1 MGGILHPM
9 EIVKRLLCRENAAAA
24 CLLSAL
30 LGCVIGNPGPA
41 FNVVV
46 IVLDTTRADHL
57 GLYGASRA
65 ITPRLDELA
74 AESAVFDLAIAQA
87 SVTPVSCASLLTGLW
102 PYRHGLRV
110 LHGTS
115 KNRLPPAA
123 VTLAEVWKQAGGR
136 SAAFVSAFPASG
148 AFGLAQGFDVFDA
161 EFGIENAPHIS
172 KRGVVTTGM
181 SQRRADV
188 TTDAALDWLERAE
201 RDRAFL
207 LWLHYFDPHDTYLT
221 PPREFVA
228 RFPPASSSGADALRA
243 LYAAEIAF
251 VDSQIGR
258 VIDALRS
265 GGLWDSTVVV
275 VTADHGEGLGD
286 HDWWTH
292 GVLYQEQIRVPL
304 MLRVPGLGAGL
315 RVPSLVR
322 SIDVM
327 PSVLEAA
334 AVERSHWPE
343 MDGES
348 LMGVLRSGRTAGPRI
363 AYSDSVAIG
372 SYPRPDVA
380 DAYDRKPDRLYAL
393 IDGSYKLIYHQREPR
408 RSEAYDLAADPRE
421 ERNLWPVQSPE
432 IALLRAR
439 LRRLGAF
446 YAPAV
451 PGTAPPADPERVRKL
466 EALGYVE

>member
-1 MGGILHPM
+1 V
-9 EIVKRLLCRENAAAA
+9 EIVKRPRRRNSTAAAS
-24 CLLSAL
+24 LLSAL
-30 LGCVIGNPGPA
+30 LGCGIGNPGPA
-41 FNVVV
+41 LNAVG

-57 GLYGASRA
+57 GLYGAA
-65 ITPRLDELA
+65 HATNPRLDELA

-161 EFGIENAPHIS
+161 EFGIENAPQIS
-172 KRGVVTTGM
+172 KTGVVTTGM
-181 SQRRADV
+181 SQRRADA

-201 RDRAFL
+201 HDRAFL
-207 LWLHYFDPHDTYLT
+207 LWLHYFDPDDTYLT
-221 PPREFVA
+221 PPREFVE
-228 RFPPASSSGADALRA
+228 RFPPASSSDADALRA

-258 VIDALRS
+258 VIDTLHS
-265 GGLWDSTVVV
+265 GGPWDSTVVA

-292 GVLYQEQIRVPL
+292 GILYQEQIRVPL
-304 MLRVPGLGAGL
+304 ILRVPDLGTGV

-327 PSVLEAA
+327 PRMLEAA
-334 AVERSHWPE
+334 AVDRSHWPE
-343 MDGES
+343 MNGES
-348 LMGVLRSGRTAGPRI
+348 LMGALRRGRTAEPRI
-363 AYSDSVAIG
+363 AYSDSAATG

-380 DAYDRKPDRLYAL
+380 DAHDRKPDRLYAL
-393 IDGSYKLIYHQREPR
+393 IDGRYKLIYHQRVPR
-408 RSEAYDLAADPRE
+408 RSEAYDLASDPRE
-421 ERNLWPVQSPE
+421 ERNLWPAQRPE
-432 IALLRAR
+432 FAR
-439 LRRLGAF
+439 LRAKLSRLDAF

-451 PGTAPPADPERVRKL
+451 AGTAPPADPERVRQL

>member
-30 LGCVIGNPGPA
+30 LGCGIGNPGPA

-265 GGLWDSTVVV
+265 DGLWDSTVVV
-275 VTADHGEGLGD
+275 VTADHGEGLD
-286 HDWWTH
+286 SRALDA
-292 GVLYQEQIRVPL
+292 
-304 MLRVPGLGAGL
+304 AGS
-315 RVPSLVR
+315 R
-322 SIDVM
+322 
-327 PSVLEAA
+327 
-334 AVERSHWPE
+334 
-343 MDGES
+343 
-348 LMGVLRSGRTAGPRI
+348 
-363 AYSDSVAIG
+363 
-372 SYPRPDVA
+372 
-380 DAYDRKPDRLYAL
+380 
-393 IDGSYKLIYHQREPR
+393 PR
-408 RSEAYDLAADPRE
+408 RGPARAVAGAFHRRDAQRARSRRRRALALARDGRRE
-421 ERNLWPVQSPE
+421 SDGRAAQRPNGGTPNR
-432 IALLRAR
+432 LLRFR
-439 LRRLGAF
+439 GHR
-446 YAPAV
+446 
-451 PGTAPPADPERVRKL
+451 
-466 EALGYVE
+466 